1 MKKMLVA
8 MPSLYNGGAERSLV
22 NLLNELPADKYEID
36 VLLLKRTGM
45 FLLQLPQH
53 INVLPTPEDI
63 RKLYSPLKKT
73 GMMFPIVAIGNVIS
87 RLCTKNAREC
97 RGFRWK
103 YFYGPVIKP
112 IEKHYDIAL
121 AYISGEILYLVDEK
135 IFADR
140 KIVWIHNDYRSAQH
154 PRKFDYSH
162 LKNMDAIV
170 SISDACVAIMKDEFP
185 EFKDKIY
192 MLENITSS
200 AAVKKQAKEFYP
212 NEYCGDT
219 INILSIGRLHKQK
232 GFDLAISAAHIMK
245 ERGLD
250 FKWFIIGSGE
260 LKEALERQIVD
271 ENVQDCV
278 HLLGVR
284 ENPYPYIKNCD
295 IFVQPSRYEGK
306 SVVLDEAKILAK
318 PIVATAYPTVQ
329 DQMENGK
336 EGIVAEM
343 SPEGIADQLISLANN
358 KKLQDELKE
367 YLQKRDYG
375 NQRELSKYIN
385 LFENKAQSSR

>member
-22 NLLNELPADKYEID
+22 NLLNELPEDEYEID

-45 FLLQLPQH
+45 FLQQLPQY
-53 INVLPTPEDI
+53 INVLQTPEDI

-73 GMMFPIVAIGNVIS
+73 GMMFPIVVIGNAIS
-87 RLCTKNAREC
+87 RLCTRNTREC

-103 YFYGPVIKP
+103 YFYGPMIKP

-135 IFADR
+135 ISADR

-170 SISDACVAIMKDEFP
+170 SISDACVDIMKEEFP

-200 AAVKKQAKEFYP
+200 VVVKERAKEFYP
-212 NEYCGDT
+212 NEYCSGT
-219 INILSIGRLHKQK
+219 VNILSIGRLHEQK
-232 GFDLAISAAHIMK
+232 GFDFAISAARIMK
-245 ERGLD
+245 EQGLN
-250 FKWFIIGSGE
+250 FKWFIIGEGE
-260 LKEALERQIVD
+260 LKEKLKRQILE
-271 ENVQDCV
+271 ENVQDYV
-278 HLLGVR
+278 YLLGAR
-284 ENPYPYIKNCD
+284 ENPYPYIQNCD

-336 EGIVAEM
+336 EGIVSEM
-343 SPEGIADQLISLANN
+343 SPKGIADQLLFLANN
-358 KKLQDELKE
+358 EKLQENLKE
-367 YLQKRDYG
+367 YLKKRDYG
-375 NQRELSKYIN
+375 NQRELSKYIR
-385 LFENKAQSSR
+385 LFENEV

>member
-22 NLLNELPADKYEID
+22 NLLNELPEDEYEID

-45 FLLQLPQH
+45 FLQQLPQY
-53 INVLPTPEDI
+53 INVLQTPENI

-73 GMMFPIVAIGNVIS
+73 GMMFPIVVIGNAIS
-87 RLCTKNAREC
+87 RLCTRNTREC

-103 YFYGPVIKP
+103 YFYGPMIKP

-135 IFADR
+135 ISADR

-170 SISDACVAIMKDEFP
+170 SISDACVDIMKEEFP

-200 AAVKKQAKEFYP
+200 VVVKERAKEFYP
-212 NEYCGDT
+212 NEYCSGT
-219 INILSIGRLHKQK
+219 VNILSIGRLHEQK
-232 GFDLAISAAHIMK
+232 GFDFAISAARIMK
-245 ERGLD
+245 EQGLN
-250 FKWFIIGSGE
+250 FKWFIIGEGE
-260 LKEALERQIVD
+260 LKEKLKRQILE
-271 ENVQDCV
+271 ENVQDYV
-278 HLLGVR
+278 YLLGAR
-284 ENPYPYIKNCD
+284 ENPYPYIQNCD

-336 EGIVAEM
+336 EGIVSEM
-343 SPEGIADQLISLANN
+343 SPKGIADQLLFLANN
-358 KKLQDELKE
+358 EKLQENLKE
-367 YLQKRDYG
+367 YLKKRDYG
-375 NQRELSKYIN
+375 NQRELSKYIR
-385 LFENKAQSSR
+385 LFENEV